1 MSLAY
6 TQLGPVRL
14 SPHAILRGLYDQPRV
29 TWEDK
34 RTLGGVLKYRPATA
48 IRGRVL
54 TLDLLGNHTTV
65 GELLQVQQLID
76 AGVPVML
83 QHHVWSGLVRVD
95 AINSASLLLD
105 DADYALDYCA
115 SAEIQLTEI

>member
-83 QHHVWSGLVRVD
+83 QHHVWSGMVRVD
-95 AINSASLLLD
+95 AINSASLPLD
-105 DADYALDYCA
+105 YADYSPADWA
-115 SAEIQLTEI
+115 SAEITLTEI

>member
-14 SPHAILRGLYDQPRV
+14 SPHAILRGLLDQPRV

-54 TLDLLGNHTTV
+54 TLDLLEKHTTV

-83 QHHVWSGLVRVD
+83 QHHVWSGMVRVD
-95 AINSASLLLD
+95 AINSASLPLD
-105 DADYALDYCA
+105 YADYSPADWA
-115 SAEIQLTEI
+115 SAEITLTEI